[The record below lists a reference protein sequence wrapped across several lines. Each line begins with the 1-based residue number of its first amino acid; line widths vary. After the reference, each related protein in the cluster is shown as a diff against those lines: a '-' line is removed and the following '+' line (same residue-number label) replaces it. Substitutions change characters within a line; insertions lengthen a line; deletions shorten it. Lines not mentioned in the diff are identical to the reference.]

1 MKKFYKIT
9 DPKVAAEIAAI
20 LTKRVEFVQKWID
33 YAASLGFA
41 DARITK
47 GTSCFVELEFKG
59 FAASHEQFHSIDRKV
74 YKFLTN
80 IRGSDLKEYSV
91 WGVRKSNK
99 KAYREFL
106 EGAPYDPKEIL
117 TLVELQGKLVKNFS
131 PLHGVCAAYRDDEN
145 VVFATADFMPFGN
158 DEPVEILDGI
168 AEEILE
174 SEFLAMQGL

>member
-9 DPKVAAEIAAI
+9 DSKVAVDIAAI
-20 LTKRVEFVQKWID
+20 LAKRIEFCQKWID

-47 GTSCFVELEFKG
+47 GSSCFVELEFKG
-59 FAASHEQFHSIDRKV
+59 FVASQEQFHSVDKDK

-80 IRGSDLKEYSV
+80 IRGNDLKEYSV

-106 EGAPYDPKEIL
+106 EGAPFDPKEIL
-117 TLVELQGKLVKNFS
+117 TLVELQGKLVKDFS
-131 PLHGVCAAYRDDEN
+131 PLHGVCAAHSANE
-145 VVFATADFMPFGN
+145 VVIFATADFMPFG
-158 DEPVEILDGI
+158 DGEVKVKDGL
-168 AEEILE
+168 ALEILE
-174 SEFLAMQGL
+174 SEFLALQGL